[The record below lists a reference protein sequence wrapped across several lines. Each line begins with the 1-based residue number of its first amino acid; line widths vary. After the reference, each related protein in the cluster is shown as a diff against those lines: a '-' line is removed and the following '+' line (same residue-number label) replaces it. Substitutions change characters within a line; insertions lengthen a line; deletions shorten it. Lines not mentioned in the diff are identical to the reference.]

1 MQSPEI
7 EARVE
12 SSSLDRQY
20 VIVDTHFAERLTSH
34 HSQRFEVEANVV
46 EGGAE
51 ELTRDVPNVGEA
63 ALEDLDERG
72 LVRVGSAVRPGSLL
86 VGKVT
91 PRAGA
96 VLSPEEKLLRAIFGE
111 AAGDVLDAS
120 LRAPPGC
127 FGTVSAAELEDSG
140 TRAIVTVGW
149 TRPLDVGDGV
159 ELNGQRAL
167 VAAIQPLGADLA
179 WSGATDRAAI
189 RKVSMA
195 RDLIHA
201 RSIGPYLPLSQQ
213 PTAERDSF
221 GGQRLTQEQAQI
233 LAAHA
238 PWMLW
243 ECLTIKSDDVLGRPR
258 AYESLVKGENP
269 APPVERSGP
278 ASTSPGAMGDI
289 FTFFE
294 RPKRREGAAPGDLPE
309 VVKLVSAFLRVLGLE
324 VNFDDEL
331 IGAALIGGQALRDSS
346 CGEVRLDSRFDQR
359 IFGPIEDYRCEC
371 GKYSRMKHRGVVCE
385 DCGVEV
391 IQSRVRRERFGRFE
405 LGQPLVHPLFR
416 AEVAALLGLSEAALE
431 LLELQ
436 DGAGLRSRLEALDL
450 EAIDAIETG
459 AVAELAMVLL
469 RTHLSSAA
477 LMIDAVAVLPPD
489 LRRVGSAIDGY
500 YQDLLGASSVAERRA
515 GLGQLFEG
523 LSAAITALW
532 KNHTFEKCVDYSAVT
547 ALVVDPKLSRGSCRV
562 PRAVLTELF
571 RPFVYAALEEQG
583 YVTTIKSAKR
593 MLEEGRPEARR
604 ALEEVVSGYPLLL
617 AAGSRILCRVGEPWD
632 APAIA
637 VDPETAR
644 LLDADQLCLYVPL
657 CHEAIVECIKL
668 PDCPLPS
675 RQAPAGWVSR
685 AMNER
690 TIVPAARRA
699 ALNMEREAVLDPAL
713 AAALGRPPPRL
724 DEFELEAWTRRRT
737 AERLAFREAHAEPA
751 AEKAPQ
757 NEWLSRRV
765 DELELSVMTAQA
777 LMNAKIETISALVQK
792 TEADLLKTRGFG
804 RKSLQEVKEILAEL
818 GLSLGMR
825 L

>member
-1 MQSPEI
+1 VPSPEI

-12 SSSLDRQY
+12 SSSLDRRF
-20 VIVDTHFAERLTSH
+20 VIVDTRFAERLTSH
-34 HSQRFEVEANVV
+34 HSQSFEVEANVV
-46 EGGAE
+46 AGGAE

-63 ALEDLDERG
+63 ALEHLDERG
-72 LVRVGSAVRPGSLL
+72 VVRVGTAVKPGSLL

-111 AAGDVLDAS
+111 AAGDMLDAS

-127 FGTVSAAELEDSG
+127 FGSVTVAELEDSG
-140 TRAIVTVGW
+140 TRAVVTVEW
-149 TRPLDVGDGV
+149 TRPLDVGDGL
-159 ELNGQRAL
+159 ELNGQ
-167 VAAIQPLGADLA
+167 AATVSAIRSLGADLA
-179 WSGATDRAAI
+179 WSGATDRATV

-195 RDLIHA
+195 KDLIHA

-213 PTAERDSF
+213 PTAGRDSF
-221 GGQRLTQEQAQI
+221 GGQRLSAEQAEI
-233 LAAHA
+233 LGSHA

-243 ECLTIKSDDVLGRPR
+243 ECLTIKADDVLGRPR

-269 APPVERSGP
+269 APPVEQP
-278 ASTSPGAMGDI
+278 ASASASSIGDI
-289 FTFFE
+289 FSFFD

-309 VVKLVSAFLRVLGLE
+309 VMKLISAFLRVLGLE
-324 VNFDDEL
+324 VRFDDEL
-331 IGAALIGGQALRDSS
+331 IAANLLSGQALRETA
-346 CGEVRLDSRFDQR
+346 CGTVTVESRFDQR
-359 IFGPIEDYRCEC
+359 VFGPIEDYRCEC

-391 IQSRVRRERFGRFE
+391 IQSRVRRERFGVFE
-405 LGQPLVHPLFR
+405 LGQPMVHPLFR
-416 AEVAALLGLSEAALE
+416 AEVAALLGMSEAALE
-431 LLELQ
+431 LLEVQ
-436 DGAGLRSRLEALDL
+436 DGFGLKNRLEALDL

-459 AVAELAMVLL
+459 PVAELAGLLL
-469 RTHLSSAA
+469 RTHLSPAA

-489 LRRVGSAIDGY
+489 LRRVGSAFDGY
-500 YQDLLGASSVAERRA
+500 YQDLLGAVTVAQLRPS
-515 GLGQLFEG
+515 LGQLFEG
-523 LSAAITALW
+523 LSAAASALW
-532 KNHTFEKCVDYSAVT
+532 QNHSFEKCVDYSAVA
-547 ALVVDPKLSRGSCRV
+547 ALVVDPELSRGGCRV
-562 PRAVLTELF
+562 PRSVLTELF
-571 RPFVYAALEEQG
+571 RPWVYAALEERG

-593 MLEEGRPEARR
+593 MVEEGRPEAQR

-637 VDPETAR
+637 VDPETA
-644 LLDADQLCLYVPL
+644 LLLGAEQLTLYVPL
-657 CHEAIVECIKL
+657 CDEAVVECLKL

-685 AMNER
+685 AMRER
-690 TIVPAARRA
+690 AIVPAARRA
-699 ALNMEREAVLDPAL
+699 ALTMEREVVSDPAL
-713 AAALGRPPPRL
+713 KAALGRPPPRL
-724 DEFELEAWTRRRT
+724 DAFELEAWTRRRS
-737 AERLAFREAHAEPA
+737 AERLAYREAHPDPESEA
-751 AEKAPQ
+751 KPQ
-757 NEWLSRRV
+757 NEWLSRRT

-777 LMNAKIETISALVQK
+777 LMNAKIETIGALVQK
-792 TEADLLKTRGFG
+792 TEAELLKTRGFG